1 MSKKTEKSPKKKNT
15 AENKNKKRHSFSFSK
30 LIYNDKYL
38 FALSIFLAVVVWI
51 TSSISVGSEETRT
64 VKVEV
69 PIKLSDQ
76 ISEQLGMQ
84 YYTLQD
90 TVEVSI
96 TVSGAKYIVGQ
107 VTEND
112 LDIGFDTSSVS
123 KTGDQKVPITVKNK
137 SNTLDFSVDSVYPSA
152 VDCYYDVD
160 QTKTFD
166 VNLQYDDSVVADG
179 YVFGTPVLSEDK
191 ITVSGPKTY
200 VDKINKLYCQ
210 VNFGDKTD
218 LTEQFSQDCDVY
230 IDGDGIITNYLTLTS
245 RNDGSKVVK
254 NISVTLPVLK
264 VVTLPVSATFEDK
277 PEGIDDSVFN
287 VSYSVNNLKAGVLA
301 SADISTAN
309 IGTIDFSD
317 LTVGTQKFDFA
328 TDSIN
333 GVAVLDNVPTVTATV
348 TISSNYVEQV
358 VRVSRSDITVEGAK
372 SGENLSVTYLDDATV
387 TVLVPRGTKIT
398 ASDLSM
404 KCDVSTRTK
413 DNKYPVKI
421 VVSNSSCWVYGKY
434 VAEIK

>member
-1 MSKKTEKSPKKKNT
+1 M
-15 AENKNKKRHSFSFSK
+15 
-30 LIYNDKYL
+30 
-38 FALSIFLAVVVWI
+38 
-51 TSSISVGSEETRT
+51 
-64 VKVEV
+64 
-69 PIKLSDQ
+69 
-76 ISEQLGMQ
+76 
-84 YYTLQD
+84 
-90 TVEVSI
+90 
-96 TVSGAKYIVGQ
+96 
-107 VTEND
+107 
-112 LDIGFDTSSVS
+112 
-123 KTGDQKVPITVKNK
+123 
-137 SNTLDFSVDSVYPSA
+137 
-152 VDCYYDVD
+152 
-160 QTKTFD
+160 
-166 VNLQYDDSVVADG
+166 
-179 YVFGTPVLSEDK
+179 
-191 ITVSGPKTY
+191 
-200 VDKINKLYCQ
+200 
-210 VNFGDKTD
+210 
-218 LTEQFSQDCDVY
+218 TEQFTQDCDVY

-245 RNDGSKVVK
+245 RNDASKQVK

-264 VVTLPVSATFEDK
+264 VVTLPVSAIFEDK
-277 PEGIDDSVFN
+277 PEGIDDSVFS